1 MRVANRSRVH
11 WFSVVNILFLTLTG
25 IICLVPFIH
34 IIALS
39 LSDKAAVLGG
49 LVKLWPVHFTWQ
61 PYSYV
66 LERTAFWRSFGITLE
81 RVLIGAT
88 LNVLLVIFLA
98 YPLSKPSNKLRFRS
112 IYVWILFF
120 TMLFNGGLIPNY
132 ILVKELHM
140 LDTIWALV
148 LPGAVS
154 VFNIILLLNFYREVP
169 HELEDA
175 AYIDGAG
182 HLRTLW
188 QIYVPM
194 SMPAIAT
201 ITLFCVVGH
210 WNAWFDGM
218 IYMKGNHYPL
228 QTYLQSIVIK
238 FDFNTM
244 SVSEAQRLAKL
255 NDRSVKAAQ
264 MIVAAIPILLVYPY
278 LQKYFVAGIR
288 LGSVKG

>member
-1 MRVANRSRVH
+1 MNVMKKARNH
-11 WFSVVNILFLTLTG
+11 WFNVLNLLFLTLSAL
-25 IICLVPFIH
+25 ICLIPFIH
-34 IIALS
+34 IVSLS

-49 LVKLWPVHFTWQ
+49 LVKLWPVHFTWE

-66 LERTAFWRSFGITLE
+66 LERTAFWRSFGVTLE

-88 LNVLLVIFLA
+88 LNVVLVIFLA
-98 YPLSKPSNKLRFRS
+98 YPLSKPSHKLRFRFV
-112 IYVWILFF
+112 YVWILFF

-148 LPGAVS
+148 LPGAVT
-154 VFNIILLLNFYREVP
+154 VFNVILLLNFYREVP

-175 AYIDGAG
+175 AYMDGAG

-201 ITLFCVVGH
+201 IMLFCIVGH

-244 SVSEAQRLAKL
+244 NASEAQRLAKL

>member
-1 MRVANRSRVH
+1 MKTVKRSSNH
-11 WFSVVNILFLTLTG
+11 WFSVVNSIILSLTC
-25 IICLVPFIH
+25 IICLIPFIH
-34 IIALS
+34 IVSLS
-39 LSDKAAVLGG
+39 FSDKAAVLGG
-49 LVKLWPVHFTWQ
+49 LVKLWPVHFTWE

-66 LERTAFWRSFGITLE
+66 LERTAFWRSFGMTLE
-81 RVLIGAT
+81 RVFIGAT
-88 LNVLLVIFLA
+88 INVLLVILLA
-98 YPLSKPSNKLRFRS
+98 YPLSKPNNKLRFRS
-112 IYVWILFF
+112 VYVWIFFF

-154 VFNIILLLNFYREVP
+154 VFNIILMLNFFREVP

-175 AYIDGAG
+175 AFIDGAG
-182 HLRTLW
+182 HMRTLW

-194 SMPAIAT
+194 SLPAIAT
-201 ITLFCVVGH
+201 ITLFCIVGH

-244 SVSEAQRLAKL
+244 SASEAQRLAKL